1 MYEQEGDKSMR
12 PFRNLS
18 FLGAAVVVLALVLT
32 GCGDDDSTNP
42 VNHAPVISAIT
53 VSPSSVVAGASATVT
68 VIASDADGN
77 TLTYSYIPNG
87 GAISGFGASVSW
99 TAPST
104 AGTYS
109 VAVTVTDGQGGTA
122 TGTGALTVTAASTGI
137 SGTARVA
144 AGVQADLRNS
154 LVRLFAD
161 YDDFQ
166 NDRTFRS
173 VAAQGSEYS
182 VSFTF
187 TDLPPGTY
195 YLDLWKDMDN
205 STTYTN
211 NDLYGIYGTY
221 QWPNPVAAPVVV
233 LQGQMTNVG
242 EIMLFE
248 L

>member
-1 MYEQEGDKSMR
+1 MR
-12 PFRNLS
+12 SFRNLS
-18 FLGAAVVVLALVLT
+18 FLGAGVVLLALALM
-32 GCGDDDSTNP
+32 GCGDDNSTNP
-42 VNHAPVISAIT
+42 TNHAPIISSIS
-53 VSPSSVVAGASATVT
+53 VNPSSVTAGASATVT
-68 VIASDADGN
+68 VIASDSDGN
-77 TLTYSYIPNG
+77 TLNYGYVPNG
-87 GAISGFGASVSW
+87 GSISGSGSSVSW

-104 AGTYS
+104 AGAYS
-109 VAVTVTDGQGGTA
+109 VAITVTDGNGGTA
-122 TGTGALTVTAASTGI
+122 TGTGSLTVTPASTGI

-161 YDDFQ
+161 YNDFQ

-187 TDLPPGTY
+187 TNLPPGTY

-233 LQGQMTNVG
+233 LEGQMTNVG

>member
-1 MYEQEGDKSMR
+1 MR
-12 PFRNLS
+12 SIRDLS
-18 FLGAAVVVLALVLT
+18 FLGAGVVLLTLALA
-32 GCGDDDSTNP
+32 GCGDDDNETNP
-42 VNHAPVISAIT
+42 VNHDPVILSIS
-53 VSPSSVVAGASATVT
+53 VVPSSVSAGASATVT
-68 VIASDADGN
+68 VTATDQDDN
-77 TLTYSYIPNG
+77 TLNYAYVPNG
-87 GAISGFGASVSW
+87 GSISGSGASVSW

-104 AGTYS
+104 AGAYS
-109 VAVTVTDGQGGTA
+109 VAVTVTDGHGGSD
-122 TGTGALTVTAASTGI
+122 TGTGSLTVTPAATGI

-182 VSFTF
+182 VSFSF